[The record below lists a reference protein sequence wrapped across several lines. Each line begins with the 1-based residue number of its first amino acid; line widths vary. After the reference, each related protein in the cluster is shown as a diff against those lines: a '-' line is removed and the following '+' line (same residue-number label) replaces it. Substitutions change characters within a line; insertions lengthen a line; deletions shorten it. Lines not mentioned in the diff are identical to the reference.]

1 VDSRGYGAASAGSVL
16 SSGDLLRDL
25 SLGDEERERFEAI
38 RKGIGGQIWGRLR
51 ADVAELARRPYTPDQ
66 LAAALRDVEAYR
78 LPTGA
83 YPQAPMKV
91 ARLAEVLESPAIRAL
106 ASTEG

>member
-1 VDSRGYGAASAGSVL
+1 MDSRRKHPGDAGSVL

-66 LAAALRDVEAYR
+66 LAAALREVEAYR

-83 YPQAPMKV
+83 RPQAPMKV
-91 ARLAEVLESPAIRAL
+91 ARLAEVLESPAIQAL
-106 ASTEG
+106 AWTEA